1 MSHSFIAVSHT
12 FMRKWD
18 IMGYTVDFPSVTL
31 KAQKCQKNETCRVI
45 NSL

>member
-1 MSHSFIAVSHT
+1 MSHSFIAVSGT

-31 KAQKCQKNETCRVI
+31 KVQKCQKNETCRAVRP
-45 NSL
+45 L